1 MRLHPIRT
9 RGRSRAEVA
18 EQLAAYGDAGAAR
31 VVASFAVGDWF
42 RQAEL
47 LAQVAHRR

>member
-1 MRLHPIRT
+1 VTALLL
-9 RGRSRAEVA
+9 VA
-18 EQLAAYGDAGAAR
+18 DAGAAR

-47 LAQVAHRR
+47 LAAVAQRR